1 MTYIHERPEWPRFH
15 WDTPTL
21 LPLLAD
27 VRHLQGH
34 LLGRME
40 SLGFPLRSEANLA
53 TITADVLKTSA
64 IEGEILEPAVVR
76 SSIAR
81 RLGMDIGGTAP
92 SNRHVEGIVEMML
105 DATRQYQAPL
115 TVDRLFAWHAAL
127 FPTGRSGMRAITVG
141 HWRKPDS
148 DPMQVVS
155 GPIGRERVHFEAP
168 SAARLDAEA
177 RMFLQWFEGPA
188 VVDPVL
194 KAAIAHFWFITM
206 HPFEDGNGRIS
217 RAIADMALARA
228 EGTPERYYSMSTQIE
243 AEKQQYYETLEL
255 CQKGNLDIT
264 RWLEWFLACMGRA
277 IHAAEANLAAVLR
290 KANTWEQVNSRLSVN
305 SRQKKIIN
313 LLLEGFEGKLTNK
326 KYASINKCSAD
337 TALRDIH
344 LLLEHGILE
353 LEAGRGRSTSY
364 RLCDMDYK
372 TRNAH

>member
-1 MTYIHERPEWPRFH
+1 MTYIHERPDWPRFA
-15 WDTPTL
+15 WDTPVL
-21 LPLLAD
+21 LPLLAEL
-27 VRHLQGH
+27 RHLQGR

-64 IEGEILEPAVVR
+64 IEGEILEPAAVR

-92 SNRHVEGIVEMML
+92 SNLHVEGIVEMML

-141 HWRKPDS
+141 DWRKPDS

-155 GPIGRERVHFEAP
+155 GPIGKERVHFEAP
-168 SAARLDAEA
+168 SAVRLDDEVQT
-177 RMFLQWFEGPA
+177 FLQWFEGPV

-194 KAAIAHFWFITM
+194 KAAIAHFWFITV

-228 EGTPERYYSMSTQIE
+228 EGMPERFYSMSTQIE
-243 AEKQQYYETLEL
+243 MEKEQYYRTLEL
-255 CQKGNLDIT
+255 CQKGDLDIT
-264 RWLEWFLACMGRA
+264 PWLEWFLACMGRA
-277 IHAAEANLAAVLR
+277 IVAAEKNLATVLR
-290 KANTWEQVNSRLSVN
+290 KARVWERVNDKLSVN
-305 SRQKKIIN
+305 NRQKKIIN
-313 LLLEGFEGKLTNK
+313 LLLEGFEGKLTSS

-353 LEAGRGRSTSY
+353 QEAGRGRSTSY
-364 RLCDMDYK
+364 RLYATDD
-372 TRNAH
+372 TLSAAD